1 MENLEESL
9 KDGLKKDGLH
19 KMAVN
24 AAIIK
29 VSGRVKCRPSKK
41 VSKKTPK
48 TWSELGKKEKAKAVR
63 NKQAAH
69 RRGHQ
74 FSSHR
79 STKTWSASKGKYQPS
94 EKKESIL
101 HSVSKFILEKWNQ
114 KIKKHMLHVRQ
125 VLKVD
130 LKFGHL
136 HTHQSA
142 VVRCYKKKV
151 GSGD

>member
-9 KDGLKKDGLH
+9 KRWFKERWTAQDGSECGNYKGR
-19 KMAVN
+19 
-24 AAIIK
+24 
-29 VSGRVKCRPSKK
+29 GRVKCRPSKK

-48 TWSELGKKEKAKAVR
+48 TWSELGKKGKAKAVR

-101 HSVSKFILEKWNQ
+101 HSVSKFILEKWNP
-114 KIKKHMLHVRQ
+114 KNKEAHASCKASVKSRF
-125 VLKVD
+125 KVWP
-130 LKFGHL
+130 
-136 HTHQSA
+136 SAYASAA